1 MTYKEVKNSDEV
13 ELAAILKTASN
24 DTLTLSLMI
33 EGMNNKQIREKIK
46 YIRKSLKRVSEMV
59 KN

>member
-1 MTYKEVKNSDEV
+1 MTYKEVENSDVV
-13 ELAAILKTASN
+13 ELSAILKTASN
-24 DTLTLSLMI
+24 DALTLSLMI

>member
-1 MTYKEVKNSDEV
+1 MIYKEVENSDEV

-24 DTLTLSLMI
+24 DALTLSLMI
-33 EGMNNKQIREKIK
+33 EGMSNKQIREKIK